1 MQKIASMDHETT
13 KIHHPHETVNVLQ
26 FTINYWRQGV
36 EGIQS
41 CGPHMKCEWTY
52 SDNLQTLRQKF
63 HNVTSQIRASRAH
76 SGGKKRG
83 RPLTLAVYNIHSWWE
98 RMKEHGPDLCSL
110 PTTLNLAESEESR
123 VRYHMLFDPT
133 FKHFDGFSTT
143 HPTSHIQRVYDG
155 AFINASQFIGP
166 LHNFSYLIK
175 AASYVAGDC
184 HKRDNANANR
194 DHYVYLLR
202 KAGFR
207 VEGLGRCMHTTN
219 PEGITLPTNPEA
231 RYDMLVKKRAI
242 GRFMFNMAFENS
254 IEDGYVTEKPF
265 DALISGTV
273 PVYLGDAAHLKRLLP
288 HPKAAIFIADYN
300 GDMQALANY
309 LNDLTRNETAY
320 EEHRAWRR
328 NFSYEENIKDKP
340 LLQKPWEC
348 RVCEWAVANVH
359 LRQKRVKRACSQG
372 SAPSSILYI
381 IPFPHSNAP
390 YPIIALSL
398 SLLSLPLSL
407 FVPSL
412 IVPSLSPCSSPPS
425 YCGRRGAP
433 PRPRYILHRHP

>member
-1 MQKIASMDHETT
+1 MQKIASIDHET
-13 KIHHPHETVNVLQ
+13 KIHHSHETVNVLQ

-36 EGIQS
+36 EGIQP

-63 HNVTSQIRASRAH
+63 HNITSQIRASRAH

-98 RMKEHGPDLCSL
+98 RMKEHGPDLCNL

-155 AFINASQFIGP
+155 AFINSSQFIGP

-184 HKRDNANANR
+184 HKRDSANANR

-219 PEGITLPTNPEA
+219 PEGTTWPTALIFHATHFPTHVLSPPLSFSHPSCSPSFLIPPITRKIPTPLTLTFDLHLAILLHSLKRSLTFTTILLDKHGHIKLLTCTYITMSQHNLRSNPTRSTDHSDHPTN
-231 RYDMLVKKRAI
+231 R
-242 GRFMFNMAFENS
+242 S
-254 IEDGYVTEKPF
+254 H
-265 DALISGTV
+265 S
-273 PVYLGDAAHLKRLLP
+273 LGQLP
-288 HPKAAIFIADYN
+288 SH
-300 GDMQALANY
+300 Q
-309 LNDLTRNETAY
+309 
-320 EEHRAWRR
+320 
-328 NFSYEENIKDKP
+328 
-340 LLQKPWEC
+340 
-348 RVCEWAVANVH
+348 
-359 LRQKRVKRACSQG
+359 
-372 SAPSSILYI
+372 
-381 IPFPHSNAP
+381 FPHRHH
-390 YPIIALSL
+390 IANKS
-398 SLLSLPLSL
+398 
-407 FVPSL
+407 
-412 IVPSLSPCSSPPS
+412 
-425 YCGRRGAP
+425 
-433 PRPRYILHRHP
+433 